1 MALFIDRTMKT
12 DLLIKVCGMREPE
25 NIRQVI
31 ALGIDMIGFIFYPG
45 SPRYVGDFSPVST
58 PGVSRVGVFVNES
71 EEAMLDAARRYSLDT
86 LQLHGDESPD
96 CCARMRG
103 EGFRVIKAVGVSTCS
118 DLEAT
123 NIYGDVVDLLLFD
136 TRCEGYG
143 GSGNTFDWTL
153 LNHYCGKIPFLLSG
167 GLSSES
173 IAGLEH
179 LSNPLLAGVD
189 LNSRFE
195 ISPGIKSV
203 ELLKSFIDQIRN
215 K

>member
-1 MALFIDRTMKT
+1 
-12 DLLIKVCGMREPE
+12 MREPE

-31 ALGIDMIGFIFYPG
+31 ALGIDMIGFIFYPR
-45 SPRYVGDFSPVST
+45 SPRYVGDSSPVGT

-71 EEAMLDAARRYSLDT
+71 EEAMIRYARRYELDT

-96 CCARMRG
+96 CCGRMRSQG
-103 EGFRVIKAVGVSTCS
+103 YRVIKALGISTDS
-118 DLEAT
+118 DFEAAER
-123 NIYGDVVDLLLFD
+123 YEGAVDFLLFD

-143 GSGNTFDWTL
+143 GSGKTFDWAL
-153 LNHYCGKIPFLLSG
+153 LNQYCGNTPFLLSG

-173 IAGLEH
+173 LDNLKCID
-179 LSNPLLAGVD
+179 NPLLAGVD

>member
-1 MALFIDRTMKT
+1 MKT
-12 DLLIKVCGMREPE
+12 DMLIKVCGMREPE

-31 ALGIDMIGFIFYPG
+31 ALGIDMIGFIFYPR
-45 SPRYVGDFSPVST
+45 SLRYVGEFSPVST

-71 EEAMLDAARRYSLDT
+71 EEIMIDAARRSSLDT

-96 CCARMRG
+96 CCTRMRS
-103 EGFRVIKAVGVSTCS
+103 EGFRVIKAVGVSTRS

-123 NIYGDVVDLLLFD
+123 NSYDGVVDLLLFD
-136 TRCEGYG
+136 ARCEGYG

-153 LNHYCGKIPFLLSG
+153 LNYYRGKIPFLLSG
-167 GLSSES
+167 GLSSDS
-173 IAGLEH
+173 VSGLEH
-179 LSNPLLAGVD
+179 ISNPLLAGVD

-195 ISPGIKSV
+195 ISPGMKSI
-203 ELLKSFIDQIRN
+203 ELLKFFIDKIRN

>member
-1 MALFIDRTMKT
+1 
-12 DLLIKVCGMREPE
+12 MRDPE

-31 ALGIDMIGFIFYPG
+31 ALGINMIGFIFYHR
-45 SPRYVGDFSPVST
+45 SPRYVGDFSPMST

-71 EEAMLDAARRYSLDT
+71 EEAMIDAARRYALDT
-86 LQLHGDESPD
+86 LQLHGEESPD
-96 CCARMRG
+96 CCARMRSQG
-103 EGFRVIKAVGVSTCS
+103 YRVIKAVGVSTRT
-118 DLEAT
+118 DLVTADR
-123 NIYGDVVDLLLFD
+123 YAGVVDFLLFD
-136 TRCEGYG
+136 TRYEGFG
-143 GSGNTFDWTL
+143 GSGNIFDWTL
-153 LNHYCGKIPFLLSG
+153 LNYYHGKTPFLLSG
-167 GLSSES
+167 GLSSDG

-179 LSNPLLAGVD
+179 LSNPLLAGID